1 MMEFFAKG
9 GPILVILVVM
19 SILSLALI
27 IERFLAIHKVKRQLR
42 KQSQP
47 VQLEVEASW
56 PEPARPILQEVYVVL
71 QRDPSDEAMEKVRDR
86 ALEKV
91 ADQLESHL
99 DLVAMTINLAPLL
112 GLMGTVTGMISTFT
126 VFSELGSRQ
135 PQLLAGGIS
144 EALLTT
150 AAGLAIAIMN
160 TALHHY
166 LIKQVDGRLA
176 EIEELCDQAVVSWR
190 ERGSSDAASTTG

>member
-56 PEPARPILQEVYVVL
+56 PEPARPRLQEVYVVL

-91 ADQLESHL
+91 AVQLESHL
-99 DLVAMTINLAPLL
+99 DLVAMTINLLPARTD
-112 GLMGTVTGMISTFT
+112 GNGDGMISTFT
-126 VFSELGSRQ
+126 VFSSFQ
-135 PQLLAGGIS
+135 Q
-144 EALLTT
+144 T
-150 AAGLAIAIMN
+150 APASGQDLR
-160 TALHHY
+160 
-166 LIKQVDGRLA
+166 GR
-176 EIEELCDQAVVSWR
+176 
-190 ERGSSDAASTTG
+190 